1 MDRCDP
7 SPPRPFETQPLL
19 DDPQNSALT
28 AVIEPVCAAHGVEL
42 VDVSVSREPG
52 GAVLRVLIDRERPEL
67 AGDEGAPP
75 QPGSGVSLSDC
86 QAVSRDLSVALDVN
100 EAVAPKIRYRL
111 EVSSPGLDR
120 PLTRRRDFERFAG
133 HEVRVQTRAPLAE
146 DKSPE
151 GAGARRKFQ
160 GVLRGLEGEEVRVED
175 GSASFRIPLAAIA
188 RAHLVYRFAPKAQGK
203 HR

>member
-1 MDRCDP
+1 M
-7 SPPRPFETQPLL
+7 L

-67 AGDEGAPP
+67 VGEGDVPP
-75 QPGSGVSLSDC
+75 APGSGVSLSDC

-111 EVSSPGLDR
+111 EISSPGLDR

-146 DKSPE
+146 PADAAKAPE
-151 GAGARRKFQ
+151 GAGGRRKFQ
-160 GVLRGLEGEEVRVED
+160 GVLRGLEGEQVRVED
-175 GSASFRIPLAAIA
+175 GATSFRIPLEAIA
-188 RAHLVYRFAPKAQGK
+188 RAHLVYRFASSGRSKAHGK